1 MQSLHRFHGSE
12 WLASARNLPKLQEQD
27 IRLFRISLG
36 HWQCSLGGNCDVVFV
51 LEWEIGI
58 IGGKFPAKCLDNF
71 SRMIVYQQDSVSGQE
86 IEKLAMV

>member
-36 HWQCSLGGNCDVVFV
+36 HWQCSLGGNCGVVFV
-51 LEWEIGI
+51 LGV
-58 IGGKFPAKCLDNF
+58 GD
-71 SRMIVYQQDSVSGQE
+71 RDHR
-86 IEKLAMV
+86 EKISC